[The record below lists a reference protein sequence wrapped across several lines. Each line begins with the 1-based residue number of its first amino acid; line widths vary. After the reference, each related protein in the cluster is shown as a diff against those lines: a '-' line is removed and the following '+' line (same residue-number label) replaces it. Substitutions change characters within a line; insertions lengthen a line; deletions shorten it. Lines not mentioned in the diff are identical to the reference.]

1 MVQGAEAALQAL
13 ASVFGKDLLQKL
25 PRLWE
30 HASAAIATN
39 AAAAVPGHLLP
50 PPVGPQVQLPC
61 RILFRPGHLFCG
73 SQP

>member
-30 HASAAIATN
+30 HASAGIATD
-39 AAAAVPGHLLP
+39 AATAVPGHLLP
-50 PPVGPQVQLPC
+50 PPVEPQVQLPC
-61 RILFRPGHLFCG
+61 RILFRPAHLISG